1 MAVPAAPPGSHD
13 PVNAAGEPS
22 RFLSRPLIA
31 GNTSSDSD
39 EPVVNGVDV
48 AREDEAD
55 GMVGVSIGRAQ
66 SRMKARSTPAEE
78 KTRAMEHNG
87 GYFDP
92 IPDTDDSSGLYTS
105 EITDEPE
112 ELPQSS
118 KPEASQPSASLQ
130 NVAHQNGTAFSK
142 DGSNSRTSFTR
153 SILKNGLPLRPRAWS
168 GDTMKKFLPDLG
180 YLTKRTSLPF
190 RSSQNR
196 SRSQTLK
203 PSSSKLAL
211 DQEGESHA
219 KPRRRSWN
227 DSDSNNVLVD
237 EPISDLKP
245 IDGATAA
252 KHSFTRRP
260 SATVSGAPLMLR
272 RSSSDQSLYLR
283 ASSTASSLDQRPQY
297 EHIHSQVNSRFK
309 AIKDSLQDSSSRLLS
324 MPSLHLQD
332 LRSDWGYKPF
342 LGDVANRKGNN
353 YADEPPPTSDAPRE
367 QAPPQFGARPPRVNS
382 NSWHPVL
389 NEAMSALTGDVV
401 IMGGYRGSILRS
413 AKPPQRQLWVPMKV
427 GLNLRKVDLEVG
439 LNPEDEE
446 RMEET
451 IIPSGVLSHIGPV
464 DICRRLMKHLRKSEN
479 AVKGDL
485 RVWDYG
491 YDWRLSPHLLSK
503 KLIKFLE
510 GLPCNAPGVPPEK
523 RGAYVVAHSLGG
535 LITRHAVN
543 QRPELFAGVLYAG
556 VPQHCVNI
564 LGPLRNGDDVLL
576 SSRVLTAQVNFTFR
590 TSFALLPEDGHCF
603 IDKRTKEEYR
613 VDFFNVQDW
622 DEYRLSPVI
631 NPALPPMT
639 NKGFGLGGNI
649 GKRFSAVL
657 GSKDSLPSEDT
668 PDDDQQDPNQP
679 GRSNPNPTTDPAEK
693 LAPSIEGVVGPTS
706 NLRGSA
712 NVKSTTTVTIPRAT
726 AITYLERTLS
736 EVRRFKQELAFNPSH
751 QSSNSYPPFAVLY
764 GKSVPTVYGARIS
777 TREQIKHQDAYD
789 DLAFAAGDGVCLAS
803 AAMLP
808 PGYRIIKHGLRRGQH
823 TDDTTDT
830 RGDEFDKRALGLPG
844 LDENRGTLDNG
855 IDGLE
860 TSSLHG
866 FTRLCV
872 PYIRQIS
879 AIRMVTYHQHT
890 NKVDNSISDTQCAS
904 SLNTATN
911 ILDLGRELAGIVNT
925 LKLSEEGLGEGREA
939 GNHVAANQLLRLGDV
954 TLLRNLHLQ
963 LAASETKVHDLLH
976 ARDLT
981 VRHLRIVLSDLVT
994 TGDTEVDATFA
1005 DEGGNI
1011 CGGEEDEGNG
1021 EVLHKGDIE
1030 AGFATELNVNA
1041 GKEVQGCL
1049 LEPTLCSQR
1058 YAY

>member
-1 MAVPAAPPGSHD
+1 MAVPAAPPASHD

-22 RFLSRPLIA
+22 QALQRPLIA

-55 GMVGVSIGRAQ
+55 GMVGVSISRAQ

-92 IPDTDDSSGLYTS
+92 IPDTDDSNGLYTS

-112 ELPQSS
+112 QLSQTS
-118 KPEASQPSASLQ
+118 KLEVSQPSVSPQ
-130 NVAHQNGTAFSK
+130 TEAHQNGTAFSK
-142 DGSNSRTSFTR
+142 DGANSRTSFTR

-211 DQEGESHA
+211 GQEEESHA

-227 DSDSNNVLVD
+227 DSDSNNGLVD

-245 IDGATAA
+245 LDGATAA

-260 SATVSGAPLMLR
+260 STTVSGAPLMLR

-342 LGDVANRKGNN
+342 LGDVVNRKGNN
-353 YADEPPPTSDAPRE
+353 YADELPPTSDAPRE
-367 QAPPQFGARPPRVNS
+367 QAPPQFGARPPRANS
-382 NSWHPVL
+382 NTWHPIL
-389 NEAMSALTGDVV
+389 NEAMSELMGDVV
-401 IMGGYRGSILRS
+401 IMGGYRGSVLRS

-451 IIPSGVLSHIGPV
+451 IIPSGVLSHVGPV

-523 RGAYVVAHSLGG
+523 RGAWVVAHSLGG

-613 VDFFNVQDW
+613 VDFFNVQSW

-631 NPALPPMT
+631 SQALPPMT

-668 PDDDQQDPNQP
+668 PDDEHQDPNQTSH
-679 GRSNPNPTTDPAEK
+679 SNPNPITDPAEK
-693 LAPSIEGVVGPTS
+693 LAPSIEGIVGPTS

-712 NVKSTTTVTIPRAT
+712 NVKATTTVTIPRAT
-726 AITYLERTLS
+726 AITYLERTLT

-808 PGYRIIKHGLRRGQH
+808 PGYRIIKHGLVRSDRGH
-823 TDDTTDT
+823 VGLL
-830 RGDEFDKRALGLPG
+830 GDLEGVGQCLRALV
-844 LDENRGTLDNG
+844 RGRREG
-855 IDGLE
+855 VG
-860 TSSLHG
+860 
-866 FTRLCV
+866 
-872 PYIRQIS
+872 
-879 AIRMVTYHQHT
+879 
-890 NKVDNSISDTQCAS
+890 ISDS
-904 SLNTATN
+904 P
-911 ILDLGRELAGIVNT
+911 
-925 LKLSEEGLGEGREA
+925 LS
-939 GNHVAANQLLRLGDV
+939 
-954 TLLRNLHLQ
+954 T
-963 LAASETKVHDLLH
+963 
-976 ARDLT
+976 
-981 VRHLRIVLSDLVT
+981 
-994 TGDTEVDATFA
+994 
-1005 DEGGNI
+1005 
-1011 CGGEEDEGNG
+1011 
-1021 EVLHKGDIE
+1021 
-1030 AGFATELNVNA
+1030 
-1041 GKEVQGCL
+1041 
-1049 LEPTLCSQR
+1049 
-1058 YAY
+1058 